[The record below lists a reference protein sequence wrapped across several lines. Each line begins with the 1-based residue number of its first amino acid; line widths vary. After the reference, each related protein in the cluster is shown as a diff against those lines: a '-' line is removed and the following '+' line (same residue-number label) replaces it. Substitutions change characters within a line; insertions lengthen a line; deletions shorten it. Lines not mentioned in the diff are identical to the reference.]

1 MPDRPLILPAEEM
14 RAHALRTLAELVGG
28 VFAERMRIEAAA
40 RIIVTARRVALL
52 AEAGL
57 LDPVPAGGGGGAVE
71 ALAARWDSVA
81 MTVTE
86 FVETLPPAELAAVL
100 EEAPLWAEAVWAGQE
115 RLAAAEKALLLQ
127 RA

>member
-57 LDPVPAGGGGGAVE
+57 LDPVPTGGGGAVE